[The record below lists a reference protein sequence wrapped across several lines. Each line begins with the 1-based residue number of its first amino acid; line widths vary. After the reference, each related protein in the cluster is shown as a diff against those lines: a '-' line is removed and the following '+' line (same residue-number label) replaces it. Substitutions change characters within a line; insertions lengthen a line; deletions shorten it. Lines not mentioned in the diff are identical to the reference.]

1 MNLKK
6 IKLQDLLIIV
16 FTILLASWRY
26 ISDAA
31 EGKQGVFFDLIN
43 NYKNYI
49 PIIIA
54 AVIIL
59 LYIYKLIKDDLCKA
73 SVLRFLNLL
82 HKKHFPHPDDPDGG
96 LHPGYRVT
104 IFRPRA
110 FKQPCFR
117 RPIFQKFLKF
127 YARSGGTHPNSR
139 VKWSI
144 TASEAERFDGITGF
158 AWVNDF
164 VVKLDE
170 LPDYNTN
177 ANNYC
182 KLTYITEKKAKRV
195 NWHARSFRAV
205 VMKNRKGEKV
215 GLLMMESVQSN
226 GLQKITSRTLK
237 DEAEYFQVFL
247 SD

>member
-26 ISDAA
+26 IPDVA
-31 EGKQGVFFDLIN
+31 EGKRGVFFDLIKD
-43 NYKNYI
+43 YKNYI

-54 AVIIL
+54 VIIIL
-59 LYIYKLIKDDLCKA
+59 LYIYKLIKDDLSKA
-73 SVLRFLNLL
+73 TVLRFLNLL
-82 HKKHFPHPDDPDGG
+82 HKKHFPHPDGG

-104 IFRPRA
+104 IFRPRT
-110 FKQPCFR
+110 FRQPCIG

-164 VVKLDE
+164 VVALDD
-170 LPDYNTN
+170 LPDYNIDTN
-177 ANNYC
+177 DYC
-182 KLTYITEKKAKRV
+182 KLTYITGKKAKRV

-205 VMKNRKGEKV
+205 VMKNSKGEKV
-215 GLLMMESVQSN
+215 GIIMMESVQPN